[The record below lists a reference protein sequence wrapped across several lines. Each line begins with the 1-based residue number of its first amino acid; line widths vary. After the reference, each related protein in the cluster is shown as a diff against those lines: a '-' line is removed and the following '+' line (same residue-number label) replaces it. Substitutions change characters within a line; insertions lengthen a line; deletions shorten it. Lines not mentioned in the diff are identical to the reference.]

1 MGGGS
6 FAISSFILQ
15 GCVFFVITGFR
26 FLGSVS
32 RLFGSLRSAFG
43 VSGGFFGLALGVSI
57 MGSGSFGECG
67 STGSVGFG
75 VFLGSGHS

>member
-1 MGGGS
+1 
-6 FAISSFILQ
+6 
-15 GCVFFVITGFR
+15 
-26 FLGSVS
+26 
-32 RLFGSLRSAFG
+32 
-43 VSGGFFGLALGVSI
+43 